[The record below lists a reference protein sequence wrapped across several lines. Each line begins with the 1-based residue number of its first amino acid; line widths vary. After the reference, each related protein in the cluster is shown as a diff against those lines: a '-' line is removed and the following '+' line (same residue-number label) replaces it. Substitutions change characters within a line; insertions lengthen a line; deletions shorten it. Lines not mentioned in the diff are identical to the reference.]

1 LSELRQSF
9 KHSINMLQSGN
20 QMNYSH
26 RLVVSIIER
35 LSENLD
41 DPKKIQRIEELASGD
56 FDLT

>member
-1 LSELRQSF
+1 MSELRQSF